1 MCQNPPRQS
10 WTRGI
15 RKNLEYLTLLKT
27 SPICIRKHGN
37 VAHFVMGTAG
47 LHLSSLTIE
56 NVLLDVLQAA
66 DRSEAGKLKRNPFS
80 VQKQQSCITLNP
92 NRLRGKS

>member
-10 WTRGI
+10 WTTGI
-15 RKNLEYLTLLKT
+15 RKNLEYFTLSKT
-27 SPICIRKHGN
+27 SPICIRRQGD

-56 NVLLDVLQAA
+56 NAPLGVLQTG
-66 DRSEAGKLKRNPFS
+66 DRSEAGEHR
-80 VQKQQSCITLNP
+80 C
-92 NRLRGKS
+92 

>member
-1 MCQNPPRQS
+1 MKRQYLKCAK
-10 WTRGI
+10 THLDNLGQGGI

-27 SPICIRKHGN
+27 SPICIRKHGD

-47 LHLSSLTIE
+47 LHFSSLSIE
-56 NVLLDVLQAA
+56 NALLDVLQAA

-80 VQKQQSCITLNP
+80 VQK
-92 NRLRGKS
+92 